1 MNWKIT
7 TNSLLFY
14 SWTFLY
20 LPAINST
27 QILSIYSEPVLTEP
41 SLDQFVCL
49 EKTGVCLIQVKFTK
63 ISYIGTLFKFSLYTI
78 PVYSGF
84 SLDRLYC
91 SQPCPAEGGTI
102 FWGVFR
108 VKNHDFMP
116 KNHVF
121 SNFRGSGVHARCTP
135 PGSASDLY

>member
-1 MNWKIT
+1 
-7 TNSLLFY
+7 
-14 SWTFLY
+14 
-20 LPAINST
+20 
-27 QILSIYSEPVLTEP
+27 
-41 SLDQFVCL
+41 VCL

-63 ISYIGTLFKFSLYTI
+63 ISYIGTLFKFSLYMI

-121 SNFRGSGVHARCTP
+121 SILGGVGCMPGAP
-135 PGSASDLY
+135 PLDPPLISIKQSPVLKGHIFLVLS